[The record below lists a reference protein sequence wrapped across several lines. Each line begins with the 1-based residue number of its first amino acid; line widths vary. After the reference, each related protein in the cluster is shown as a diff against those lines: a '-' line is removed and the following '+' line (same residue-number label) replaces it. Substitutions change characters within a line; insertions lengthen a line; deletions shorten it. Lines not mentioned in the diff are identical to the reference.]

1 MYAGRGNFW
10 SLHCGDAEEFQR
22 QKLRASASMREKS
35 HLIWGP
41 LGAPPHSPFFGDLR
55 GTGPAYSDPM
65 QATFLQKVILTL
77 VAAFFASCLVWFYKN
92 IIQKGDEDINKNWRI
107 PAATAH
113 P

>member
-1 MYAGRGNFW
+1 
-10 SLHCGDAEEFQR
+10 
-22 QKLRASASMREKS
+22 
-35 HLIWGP
+35 
-41 LGAPPHSPFFGDLR
+41 
-55 GTGPAYSDPM
+55 M
-65 QATFLQKVILTL
+65 QATFFQKVILTL